1 MTHPIDPFNI
11 KDVHDA
17 AWGERAAKL
26 DIQSEVGNDGAGKVG
41 TTNDHR
47 PDDAIARLEQV
58 RRQKFAQPK
67 TPKPRPANGNLPVIQ
82 VVAGERHKAA
92 DAGIAALEAANVAF
106 YQRDRALVR
115 VCEVKARSTSGEIIL
130 VPGIAAVTHAIL
142 DRALGQVAHWQRF
155 DIKKEELVNTDP
167 PRLVVSQILDMA
179 GEWPFPPLAGVIGCP
194 TLRHDGSLLAA
205 EGYDLATGLVLKS
218 AVAMP
223 EISDYPSR
231 RDAENAA
238 ALLVDLLAEFP
249 FANDA
254 SKAVGLSMILTP
266 VLRGAMVVAPMHLV
280 TAPLAGSGK
289 SYLADIASMIA
300 TGERVAVISVAP
312 RPDETEKRLIGSALD
327 GVPVMMLDNCS
338 ETLEGDFLC
347 QVTERPLLQL
357 RALGRSDKI
366 RVTNT
371 FTTFANGNNAAVAED
386 LVRRT
391 ICCVLDANVENP
403 ECRTFH
409 GDPFAAVQRARGKY
423 IAACLTIARAYIA
436 AGKPNRPPPLASYGG
451 WSDMVRAPL
460 IWLGFADPV
469 DTMARTRRI
478 DPSRQERAR
487 AFDAWRAEL
496 GTGPANAYTA
506 PELIELAEARHS
518 YDGSLVRP
526 KIHAILVEVAQ
537 KRGAPVGQIEPR
549 RLGKWLTKQENTIA
563 ARGKLTVDRSDY
575 SRVRYR
581 LQDAGQ

>member
-1 MTHPIDPFNI
+1 MTRAIDPFNI

-130 VPGIAAVTHAIL
+130 VPGIATVTHAIL

-223 EISDYPSR
+223 EISDYPPR

-409 GDPFAAVQRARGKY
+409 SDPLATVQRARGKY

-496 GTGPANAYTA
+496 GIANAYTA
-506 PELIELAEARHS
+506 TELIELAEARHS